1 MKITYLV
8 KTQKSFENSPKMKF
22 SSVFFSYLE
31 TGEII
36 SRAKKNPTDLLRKS
50 LEKQIAIVLWY
61 EKILFFPAL
70 SFQSPK
76 KKKFGDEKVQH

>member
-1 MKITYLV
+1 
-8 KTQKSFENSPKMKF
+8 MKF

-70 SFQSPK
+70 SIQSK
-76 KKKFGDEKVQH
+76 KKKKSLGMRKSSTNPFFLGHVEQ